1 MISTLNNYAHDWWK
15 IPSQINTPSIFN
27 DQLKFEIRWYI
38 EPSPDG
44 YLVCSEA
51 GEWRRLSYGMAAI
64 KWVLILQM
72 SPWKINGSSVGSLN
86 RSVPTSTGTLKVE
99 KPKRQR
105 FQALT
110 ESPEFIT
117 KAPSIQHCN
126 LKLCK
131 ISAGLIRFQWNNR
144 QLSIVY
150 FNLNCMQ
157 HRVWWKINGV
167 EIPMEN
173 QTDCTNKWNIN
184 NSYCL
189 SLHLLSSLIM
199 LWWSHMQWMLAC

>member
-117 KAPSIQHCN
+117 MVLPS
-126 LKLCK
+126 
-131 ISAGLIRFQWNNR
+131 
-144 QLSIVY
+144 SIVI
-150 FNLNCMQ
+150 LNYAKYQRDSFGFSEIIANYPLFISIWIACNTVCGGKST
-157 HRVWWKINGV
+157 VWKFPWKIKQIVQIN
-167 EIPMEN
+167 ETSIIPIVSRY
-173 QTDCTNKWNIN
+173 TC
-184 NSYCL
+184 SRR
-189 SLHLLSSLIM
+189 SLCSDDHTCSG
-199 LWWSHMQWMLAC
+199 C